1 MNKEGHELVTELN
14 LTIKELTDKNDC
26 ISRQRDSVIDQ
37 ATILKNERNSLISQN
52 RELHLQL
59 RDLQEKLDKIINKL
73 LLQKNFGK
81 NMKGGERAFS
91 ERVTDALICIITCN
105 MSNNYFGTNINC
117 GLFCGMGEILLE

>member
-1 MNKEGHELVTELN
+1 MIEEIKNKPEIYKKVLNKLKITE
-14 LTIKELTDKNDC
+14 T
-26 ISRQRDSVIDQ
+26 Q
-37 ATILKNERNSLISQN
+37 AIQLINQYATK
-52 RELHLQL
+52 
-59 RDLQEKLDKIINKL
+59 EKLDKIINKL

-117 GLFCGMGEILLE
+117 GLFCGMAEILLE

>member
-59 RDLQEKLDKIINKL
+59 RDLQEKLDKIKKPENL
-73 LLQKNFGK
+73 GEELQREQNLYGHVF
-81 NMKGGERAFS
+81 M
-91 ERVTDALICIITCN
+91 
-105 MSNNYFGTNINC
+105 NN
-117 GLFCGMGEILLE
+117 